1 MHGASILHNP
11 CTFLKKHVCSPPA
24 QILQQ
29 QFSAAVIFAWQ
40 HFELDIS
47 HTWNFTSSLSRRLT
61 QSLVTSRLY
70 KSMQCLLHS
79 VIFFSWFTLTL
90 VAMITKISKKNSYAQ
105 VALNLKFHNPSNAF
119 LPLRGIRILIRTAKY
134 LSQYEKV
141 GANNRQKR
149 IKAYNM
155 GVVWI
160 VISKLFTFS
169 LDISGEENVSTLLYV
184 AIQFRFVS
192 FDTHHLIAL
201 CVCVDVWWNRISY
214 LNALKNWNTLCIS
227 VAKHTF
233 ARQTQTWKWA
243 SSNWFQIYESKT
255 SKALLKATLN
265 NCLWNSSTL

>member
-1 MHGASILHNP
+1 
-11 CTFLKKHVCSPPA
+11 
-24 QILQQ
+24 
-29 QFSAAVIFAWQ
+29 
-40 HFELDIS
+40 
-47 HTWNFTSSLSRRLT
+47 
-61 QSLVTSRLY
+61 
-70 KSMQCLLHS
+70 MQCLLHS

-90 VAMITKISKKNSYAQ
+90 VAMITKISKKNSYAL

-119 LPLRGIRILIRTAKY
+119 LSLRGIRILIRTAKY

-255 SKALLKATLN
+255 SKALLEATLN